1 MQDANHNNLI
11 RPRKIVNRIPLAKR
25 HAEIVCKLPTRG
37 AGQRKL
43 QQLVESTLESA
54 EKFHRNGLGSLVR
67 QITPDLSQV

>member
-1 MQDANHNNLI
+1 MQDAHHNNLI
-11 RPRKIVNRIPLAKR
+11 RPRKIVDRIPLAER

-43 QQLVESTLESA
+43 QQPVESALESM
-54 EKFHRNGLGSLVR
+54 KDFRRNRLGSLVR